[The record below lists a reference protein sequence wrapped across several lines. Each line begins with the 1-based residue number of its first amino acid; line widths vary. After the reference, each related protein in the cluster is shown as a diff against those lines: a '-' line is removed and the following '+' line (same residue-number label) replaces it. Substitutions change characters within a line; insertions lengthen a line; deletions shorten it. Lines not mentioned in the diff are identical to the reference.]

1 MAKNIQYSNIL
12 LISNRKEVEK
22 LFENETKV
30 GDGDPH

>member
-12 LISNRKEVEK
+12 LISNRKKAEK

-30 GDGDPH
+30 GEPH